1 MNQNLRTEDEDSNYE
16 IVLQDVEDYITD
28 AGIDLA
34 NPNPKKKFGF
44 V

>member
-28 AGIDLA
+28 AAIDLA